1 MRFTVTK
8 KIITSL
14 AIILVIGMV
23 SMIIVYDGLHK
34 VKVAMVELAEEKEPL
49 VAATNEME
57 ININEIAILVLR
69 YLNITNPRYHQRVEK
84 DQQDFTRYYNQ
95 YFQFAGNQT
104 LRELGLTIDGLYKDF
119 QILCRELM
127 DKKDKQE
134 LIFATIAQ
142 QFEYIDAI
150 VDTKLQLFIDLE
162 GPDGFR
168 KAVKLMDVEGD
179 IAEIGMWL
187 ANYQRLRD
195 DKFKRLLFKNEEEF
209 REVLEQFKDLS
220 LTEEERHWADVIEE
234 TFNQTMTLI
243 GEVVG
248 LEDYLQAVGNLF
260 VALRSEMDDI
270 LDHEIVP
277 LVRHDLYAP
286 RQAADQA
293 TAYVISTIRFLIPL
307 FLLSAIGTALLLIR
321 VITNPVKRLMQGTDA
336 ISHGDL
342 NHRLIPTGRDE
353 FADLAYHF
361 NEMVAQL
368 QATTVSKHLLEASEA
383 KLQETVAEL
392 RREIAERMRAQEGQA
407 RLQASLR
414 RSETMAVMGSL
425 VGGVAHEVRNPLFGI
440 SSTLDAFEARF
451 GSRQEFQPYMRVL
464 RGELDRLTEL
474 MRELL
479 EYGRPASLELSPDRI
494 EEVIA
499 EAIHAC
505 EPLAKR
511 TNVEIVNHIR
521 QAFPPVLMDRR
532 RLLQAFQNLFANAM
546 QHSPSGGI
554 VEVEAQAVRDED
566 EVWIDCVIKDSGSG
580 FPPEDLPR
588 IFEPFF
594 TRRRGGTGL
603 GLSIVQRIVEEHH
616 GTISAGNRL
625 EGGAVMAVRLP
636 VAEPSHRT
644 PAEEPAHG
652 EGQDS
657 SRR

>member
-1 MRFTVTK
+1 MRITVTQ

-14 AIILVIGMV
+14 AIILFIGTL
-23 SMIIVYDGLHK
+23 SMFIVYEGLHK
-34 VKVAMVELAEEKEPL
+34 VKVAIVELAEEKEPL

-69 YLNITNPRYHQRVEK
+69 YLNTPNPRYRQRVKK
-84 DQQDFTRYYNQ
+84 DEQDFKRFHDQ
-95 YFQFAGNQT
+95 YFQLVRNRT
-104 LRELGLTIDGLYKDF
+104 LRELGFTIDALYKDF
-119 QILCRELM
+119 QILGRELM
-127 DKKDKQE
+127 DKKDMQE
-134 LIFATIAQ
+134 MTFAKIVQ
-142 QFEYIDAI
+142 KFEYIDAI
-150 VDTKLQLFIDLE
+150 LDTKLQLFIDLE
-162 GPDGFR
+162 GLDGFR
-168 KAVKLMDVEGD
+168 KAAKTMDVEAD
-179 IAEIGMWL
+179 IAEIGTWL
-187 ANYQRLRD
+187 ANYQRIRD
-195 DKFKRLLFKNEEEF
+195 DKYKRLLFENEEEF
-209 REVLEQFKDLS
+209 RESLEQFKALS
-220 LTEEERHWADVIEE
+220 LTEEERHWADIIEE

-243 GEVVG
+243 REVVG
-248 LEDYLQAVGNLF
+248 LEDYLQAVGNQF
-260 VALRSEMDDI
+260 STLRSEMDDI
-270 LDHEIVP
+270 LDHEIGP
-277 LVRHDLYAP
+277 LVKHDLYAP

-353 FADLAYHF
+353 FADLGHHF

-368 QATTVSKHLLEASEA
+368 QATTVSKDLLEASET
-383 KLQETVAEL
+383 KLQETVADL
-392 RREIAERMRAQEGQA
+392 RREIAERLRAQEEQA

-532 RLLQAFQNLFANAM
+532 RLLQAFQNLFENAM

-580 FPPEDLPR
+580 FSPEDLPR

-594 TRRRGGTGL
+594 TRR
-603 GLSIVQRIVEEHH
+603 
-616 GTISAGNRL
+616 
-625 EGGAVMAVRLP
+625 
-636 VAEPSHRT
+636 
-644 PAEEPAHG
+644 
-652 EGQDS
+652 
-657 SRR
+657 